1 MALATALVL
10 LPFIGLQSATAQEVQ
25 PTPDGSTVIKPIAPI
40 TATVDRITDD
50 PSAYNGK
57 DVAVVGEIGK
67 VLDNRSFSLEDDDL
81 LFDEE
86 MTVVSAQPLA
96 GSRGLVLDLRALT
109 GRRALVVGAVQP
121 FDVDRFEERLGIDLA
136 DDRFEDR
143 TGQPAMIATSIRL
156 DPVVVAPAGAD
167 PYGPRAYVET
177 PWTEAADAVP
187 GVTIDALTDHPGA
200 YFGHRV
206 TIVGEVGR
214 AIGPRSFTVEDD
226 DLLFDEV
233 VGVIGTGPLLD
244 RNGRP
249 YSPAALDDVRVMVTG
264 TVRSF
269 SRGELERELG
279 LGLRGDGVDAWEG
292 QPVIV
297 ADSVRQLR

>member
-1 MALATALVL
+1 M
-10 LPFIGLQSATAQEVQ
+10 AQEIQ
-25 PTPDGSTVIKPIAPI
+25 PTPDASTVIKPVTPI
-40 TATVDRITDD
+40 TATVDRVTDD
-50 PSAYNGK
+50 PTAYSGK
-57 DVAVVGEIGK
+57 DVAVIGEIGE

-81 LFDEE
+81 LLDEE
-86 MTVVSAQPLA
+86 MTIVSARPLA
-96 GSRGLVLDLRALT
+96 GTDGVVLSLRALE

-121 FDVDRFEERLGIDLA
+121 LNIRAFEDRLGIDLPDRLLA
-136 DDRFEDR
+136 DRA
-143 TGQPAMIATSIRL
+143 GQPAMLATSIRL

-167 PYGPRAYVET
+167 PYGPQAYVET
-177 PWTEAADAVP
+177 PMTGATDAP
-187 GVTIDALTDHPGA
+187 GVTIDTLTDHPGA
-200 YFGHRV
+200 YYDHRV

-244 RNGRP
+244 RRGQP

-269 SRGELERELG
+269 SRADLERELG
-279 LGLRGDGVDAWEG
+279 VDLSGEGVDAWQG